1 MRAEPL
7 RRRLFLLVA
16 AGVAPLAAMAGIAL
30 LARKLSG

>member
-1 MRAEPL
+1 MRVKPL

-16 AGVAPLAAMAGIAL
+16 AGVAPLAAIAVAAL

>member
-16 AGVAPLAAMAGIAL
+16 AGIAPLAIM